1 MRGGYWSTTLKG
13 LELLLMVVLTGCAG
27 ESGRWGRPSVMG
39 PISCV
44 LVGRCRSPGIPSLR
58 GGYEVTD
65 KILEARLRRGK
76 ARVAN
81 DWRAGAAFKP
91 KLTPNQIP

>member
-1 MRGGYWSTTLKG
+1 M
-13 LELLLMVVLTGCAG
+13 
-27 ESGRWGRPSVMG
+27 
-39 PISCV
+39 
-44 LVGRCRSPGIPSLR
+44 
-58 GGYEVTD
+58 
-65 KILEARLRRGK
+65 EARLRRGK